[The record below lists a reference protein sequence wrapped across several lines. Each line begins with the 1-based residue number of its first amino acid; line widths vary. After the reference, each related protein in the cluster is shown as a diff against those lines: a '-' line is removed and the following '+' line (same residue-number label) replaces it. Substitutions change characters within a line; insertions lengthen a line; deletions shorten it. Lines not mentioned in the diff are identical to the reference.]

1 MEHQPVTLTPPLR
14 RAGTLRVMVVD
25 DQPMQRLVVHRAL
38 TRLGHQ
44 VCEAASGEEALARME
59 HEAVDLVVSDWIMQG
74 MDGLALCRALR
85 ARPGARY
92 VYFILMSSRDKRED
106 MIEGLA
112 AGADDFLRKPVDF
125 DELAVRLHAGQR
137 LLELQAGLE
146 ERNRELQAAYQQIQR
161 DVDAAGAFQKSLL
174 PQETFDDGRTRFAWL
189 FLPSRF
195 VSGDALNCF
204 GFDAQRVAFYN
215 FDVAGHGVASAMV
228 AMIVTQ
234 MLSPQFSGGIVQAAR
249 SASAA
254 SPAAVVQSLNARLLE
269 AGIGTSYLTCV
280 FGLLDQRN
288 GSLRLVRAG
297 HTLPVVVLPDGR
309 VHEVAE
315 DGDLPVGLF
324 DDVAYHDIELTLPP
338 GARLCCYTDGV
349 TECEDLQ
356 GEPYGLERLK
366 TFLSRTAACPAQD
379 TVREFEAEIR
389 RWAGGDSAELRD
401 DISMLLI
408 EHVGAGAASTVVEV
422 TRA

>member
-1 MEHQPVTLTPPLR
+1 
-14 RAGTLRVMVVD
+14 MVVD
-25 DQPMQRLVVHRAL
+25 DQAMQRLVVHRAL

-44 VCEAASGEEALARME
+44 VLEAASGEEALALIERE
-59 HEAVDLVVSDWIMQG
+59 EVDLVVSDWIMQG
-74 MDGLALCRALR
+74 IDGVALCRALR

-137 LLELQAGLE
+137 LLTLQAGLE
-146 ERNRELQAAYQQIQR
+146 ARNRELQAAYQQIQR

-174 PQETFDDGRTRFAWL
+174 PQETFADARTRFAWL

-204 GFDAQRVAFYN
+204 RFDAQHVAFYN

-234 MLSPQFSGGIVQAAR
+234 MLSPQFSGGIVQGAR
-249 SASAA
+249 EAPPGSPAA
-254 SPAAVVQSLNARLLE
+254 SPAAVVQLLNTRLLE
-269 AGIGTSYLTCV
+269 AGIGASYLTCI
-280 FGLLDQRN
+280 FGLLDQHSGRV
-288 GSLRLVRAG
+288 RLVRAG
-297 HTLPVVVLPDGR
+297 HTLPVVVHPDGQ
-309 VHEVAE
+309 VHAVEE
-315 DGDLPVGLF
+315 GDLPVGLF
-324 DDVAYHDIELTLPP
+324 EAASYVDVELTLPL

-349 TECEDLQ
+349 TECENPQ
-356 GEPYGLERLK
+356 GEHYGLERLQA
-366 TFLSRTAACPAQD
+366 FLARTATQPAAD
-379 TVREFEAEIR
+379 MVRAFEHEIR
-389 RWAGGDSAELRD
+389 HWAGGGEPADFQD
-401 DISMLLI
+401 DISMLVI
-408 EHVGAGAASTVVEV
+408 EHVGSAGATPAVARGT
-422 TRA
+422 TT